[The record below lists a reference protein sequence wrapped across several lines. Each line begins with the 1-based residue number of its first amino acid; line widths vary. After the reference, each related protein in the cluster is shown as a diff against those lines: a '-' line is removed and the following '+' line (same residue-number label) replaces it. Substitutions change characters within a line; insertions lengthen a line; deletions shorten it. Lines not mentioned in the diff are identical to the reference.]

1 MSKREKVLY
10 PAIPTKPMDIDK
22 NYIMCFLSE
31 KPVSVQKK
39 WLNKIKAYQAK
50 AGKGKEHTYF
60 KDLRK
65 DFIKEYFPMMTIQR
79 SNDSL
84 VSMLEAS
91 IAKKE
96 EAKKEQANKEPKDE
110 TKE

>member
-1 MSKREKVLY
+1 MSKRQKVLY

-39 WLNKIKAYQAK
+39 WLSKIEGYQKA
-50 AGKGKEHTYF
+50 AGAGKEHTYF
-60 KDLRK
+60 PKLRE
-65 DFIKEYFPMMTIQR
+65 DFIKEYFPMMVIQR
-79 SNDSL
+79 STDSL
-84 VSMLEAS
+84 ATMLAAS

-96 EAKKEQANKEPKDE
+96 AAAKK
-110 TKE
+110 

>member
-1 MSKREKVLY
+1 MAKREKVLY

-39 WLNKIKAYQAK
+39 WLKKIEDYQK
-50 AGKGKEHTYF
+50 EAGAGKEHTYF
-60 KDLRK
+60 SHLRD
-65 DFIKEYFPMMTIQR
+65 DFIKEYVPMMLIQR

-84 VSMLEAS
+84 VEMLRKSIQEKEAA
-91 IAKKE
+91 AKK
-96 EAKKEQANKEPKDE
+96 
-110 TKE
+110 